1 MDEWVKRKIFAQAK
15 LKLALRPR
23 CLDDTDMKA
32 PRPNPAKILQHARGL
47 GAPTMED
54 VRRRARELAQI
65 DGWVE
70 PTEDHWKQAKRELH
84 GGHDFENGSNEH
96 DMQLLVSEHDFI
108 SADPGRHTP
117 KRTIDDDEHVA
128 EELIAEGM
136 DEALHE
142 QMLEARRNG
151 TEDSLEEEEDEEEE
165 KPASGKKT
173 PRS

>member
-1 MDEWVKRKIFAQAK
+1 MARKSFSQTK
-15 LKLALRPR
+15 LGLALRR
-23 CLDDTDMKA
+23 RSLDDTAMKA
-32 PRPNPAKILQHARGL
+32 PRPNHAKILQHARGL

-117 KRTIDDDEHVA
+117 KHSIDDDDHVV

-151 TEDSLEEEEDEEEE
+151 SEDNLEDELESEDE
-165 KPASGKKT
+165 KPPGSRKRPG
-173 PRS
+173 S

>member
-1 MDEWVKRKIFAQAK
+1 MLYREIFSEAK
-15 LKLALRPR
+15 LTLALGQR
-23 CLDDTDMKA
+23 CPDDRAMKA

-117 KRTIDDDEHVA
+117 KHSEDDEHIV

-151 TEDSLEEEEDEEEE
+151 AEQNAEEEMGNENPGGRKRKSD
-165 KPASGKKT
+165 K
-173 PRS
+173 

>member
-1 MDEWVKRKIFAQAK
+1 
-15 LKLALRPR
+15 
-23 CLDDTDMKA
+23 MKA
-32 PRPNPAKILQHARGL
+32 PRPNPAKILQHARGM
-47 GAPTMED
+47 GCPTMED
-54 VRRRARELAQI
+54 VRRRAKELAQI

-96 DMQLLVSEHDFI
+96 EMQLLVSEHDFI

-117 KRTIDDDEHVA
+117 KHSIDDDDHVV

-151 TEDSLEEEEDEEEE
+151 SDEGVEEESDEE
-165 KPASGKKT
+165 KQAARKK
-173 PRS
+173 RSSDQ

>member
-1 MDEWVKRKIFAQAK
+1 
-15 LKLALRPR
+15 
-23 CLDDTDMKA
+23 
-32 PRPNPAKILQHARGL
+32 
-47 GAPTMED
+47 MED
-54 VRRRARELAQI
+54 VRKRARELAQI

-84 GGHDFENGSNEH
+84 GGHDFENGGNEH

-108 SADPGRHTP
+108 SADPGSHTP
-117 KRTIDDDEHVA
+117 KHSIHDDDHIV

-151 TEDSLEEEEDEEEE
+151 AEDMLEEESPADEPGSR
-165 KPASGKKT
+165 KR
-173 PRS
+173 RSRS

>member
-1 MDEWVKRKIFAQAK
+1 
-15 LKLALRPR
+15 
-23 CLDDTDMKA
+23 MKA

-54 VRRRARELAQI
+54 VRKRARELATI

-117 KRTIDDDEHVA
+117 KHSIDDDDHIV

-151 TEDSLEEEEDEEEE
+151 DNDALEEETDDEQAA
-165 KPASGKKT
+165 KRKKGT
-173 PRS
+173 RI

>member
-1 MDEWVKRKIFAQAK
+1 
-15 LKLALRPR
+15 
-23 CLDDTDMKA
+23 MKA

-54 VRRRARELAQI
+54 VRKRARELAQI

-84 GGHDFENGSNEH
+84 GGHDFENGGNEH

-108 SADPGRHTP
+108 SADPGSHTP
-117 KRTIDDDEHVA
+117 KHSIHDDDHIV

-151 TEDSLEEEEDEEEE
+151 SEDLDEETPEDESDSR
-165 KPASGKKT
+165 KR
-173 PRS
+173 RSRS

>member
-1 MDEWVKRKIFAQAK
+1 MRRKSLPRAK
-15 LKLALRPR
+15 LELALRLR
-23 CLDDTDMKA
+23 SLDDTGMKA
-32 PRPNPAKILQHARGL
+32 PRPNHAKILQHARGL

-117 KRTIDDDEHVA
+117 KHSIDDDDHVV

-151 TEDSLEEEEDEEEE
+151 SEDNLEDELESEEE
-165 KPASGKKT
+165 KPPGSAK
-173 PRS
+173 RSRS

>member
-1 MDEWVKRKIFAQAK
+1 
-15 LKLALRPR
+15 
-23 CLDDTDMKA
+23 MKA
-32 PRPNPAKILQHARGL
+32 QRPNPAKILQHARGL

-54 VRRRARELAQI
+54 VRKRARELAQI

-70 PTEDHWKQAKRELH
+70 PNEDHWKQAKRELH

-117 KRTIDDDEHVA
+117 KQIDDDDHVV

-142 QMLEARRNG
+142 QMLEARRN
-151 TEDSLEEEEDEEEE
+151 TLEENLEDEPEEGSPDGGE
-165 KPASGKKT
+165 KR